1 MDKPVTDQV
10 LYKHMYNTAH
20 AKSDFQDEIAAQIL
34 YYLPSIIIVCIYG
47 CSSYLVGFEF
57 SSSDDLCKRGGSMP

>member
-20 AKSDFQDEIAAQIL
+20 VKSDFSCSIDTIL
-34 YYLPSIIIVCIYG
+34 PGLPSI
-47 CSSYLVGFEF
+47 
-57 SSSDDLCKRGGSMP
+57 K